1 MKHQTNSLPHTTI
14 MIKAKKKQKSRYEI
28 AIIQKEVKK
37 NKETILK
44 TQQRNVAKY
53 TGKILLLKYFSKRN
67 RLIKREYRMNLPI
80 KYLKKIKN

>member
-1 MKHQTNSLPHTTI
+1 

-53 TGKILLLKYFSKRN
+53 IGKILLLKYFSKRN